1 MAAAPLLQIRTMVR
15 RRSSADV
22 SVGYLSVLLVGF
34 LLWVAYGIS
43 LPNLALV
50 VSNTAAFIA
59 NVATIVVAMRFRSL
73 DRPQR
78 T

>member
-1 MAAAPLLQIRTMVR
+1 MVR

-50 VSNTAAFIA
+50 VSNTAAFVA
-59 NVATIVVAMRFRSL
+59 NVATIAVAMRFRSL
-73 DRPQR
+73 DRPHG